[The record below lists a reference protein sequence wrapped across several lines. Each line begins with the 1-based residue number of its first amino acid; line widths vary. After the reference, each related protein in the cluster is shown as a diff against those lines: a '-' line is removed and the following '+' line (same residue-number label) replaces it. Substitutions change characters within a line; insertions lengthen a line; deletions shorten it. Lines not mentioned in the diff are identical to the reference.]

1 MNKRTIVVVTN
12 FSASSANALSYAC
25 KFARDYELNIL
36 LAHIYSIPPSY
47 AAEGLSITTINDAI
61 IADDSRLLD
70 ELAIIRHKY
79 PHLHIEAKMI
89 TGNFLES
96 LDEIKREVDPALFI
110 IGAVG
115 QYADLWQWDE
125 DWLTAL
131 TTVSSPVMVIPQ
143 HIAYSPISRI
153 AFAADDNEVQLPD
166 QASAIKKLVR
176 LSNAGFYV
184 VHVSAPYVGGLK
196 KEYVGTYKEVFMD
209 LKPQYH
215 NIENKSVIIG
225 LAEFIQQHQID
236 LLIVVPH
243 KHGLWHSLFNKSY
256 TKQLALLNHL
266 PVLAIHE
273 NN

>member
-1 MNKRTIVVVTN
+1 MKRTIIVITD

-25 KFARDYELNIL
+25 KFARDYDLNIL
-36 LAHIYSIPPSY
+36 LVHIYTIPHSY
-47 AAEGLSITTINDAI
+47 AAEGLSIATVNDAI
-61 IADDSRLLD
+61 AAGEN
-70 ELAIIRHKY
+70 ELSEVLAQVRHKY
-79 PHLHIEAKMI
+79 PRIHADAKLV
-89 TGNFLES
+89 TGNFMSALH
-96 LDEIKREVDPALFI
+96 EIKQELDPALFVM
-110 IGAVG
+110 GAVG
-115 QYADLWQWDE
+115 EYSELWQWDE

-131 TTVSSPVMVIPQ
+131 TTVSCPVMVIPQ

-153 AFAADDNEVQLPD
+153 AFAADDSEVQLPD
-166 QASAIKKLVR
+166 QANGIKKLVR

-184 VHVSAPYVGGLK
+184 VHVSPPSGGNGQNK
-196 KEYVGTYKEVFMD
+196 YNGTYKEVFND

-215 NIENKSVIIG
+215 NVENRSVIKG
-225 LAEFIQQHQID
+225 LAGFVESHQID